1 MKTFYNVIF
10 LDVDG
15 VLNSEVWNEKHQREI
30 QDGLLI
36 DSVKVKLL
44 GELVRQTEAR
54 LVLHSG
60 WRFWFDK
67 NLQPVKSEAEYLREL
82 LQKEQMEI
90 YSVTPDFSTEEIRKT
105 KRFSLVKAGEIRAW
119 LEEHREVKSWI
130 VLDDLDLN
138 DEEIK
143 RRQIRTNNKTGLTK
157 EDVEKAMRLAL
168 YGI

>member
-67 NLQPVKSEAEYLREL
+67 NLQPVKREAEYLREL

-90 YSVTPDFSTEEIRKT
+90 YSVTPDFSTEEIRRT

>member
-67 NLQPVKSEAEYLREL
+67 NLQPVKSEAEYLWEL